1 MLTELRLRNLAVIEE
16 MTVPFG
22 AGLNAVTGE
31 TGAGKSIV
39 VDAILL
45 VMGARAQPDLIR
57 SGAESAIIEAVFE
70 LPPGHP
76 ATEVLE
82 AAGHAAPDGT
92 LVIKREISRMGRHR
106 VFVNDSAATVAL
118 LERLGE
124 SPRGAARPARAPA
137 PDGAGPA
144 ARPSRPLR
152 GRRGGPRPRGRAG
165 EGVGGGGHR
174 ALPAARRGA
183 RGRAPAGPLPLP
195 ALRDRRPRPP

>member
-16 MTVPFG
+16 VTVPFG
-22 AGLNAVTGE
+22 PGLNAVTGE

-57 SGAESAIIEAVFE
+57 SGADSAIIEALFE

-76 ATEVLE
+76 AAEVLD

-92 LVIKREISRMGRHR
+92 LVIKREISRAGRHR
-106 VFVNDSAATVAL
+106 VFVNDSPATVAL

-124 SPRGAARPARAPA
+124 SLVELHGQHEHQRLMEPARQLDLLDRFADAEAAETAWAPW
-137 PDGAGPA
+137 
-144 ARPSRPLR
+144 
-152 GRRGGPRPRGRAG
+152 
-165 EGVGGGGHR
+165 
-174 ALPAARRGA
+174 
-183 RGRAPAGPLPLP
+183 
-195 ALRDRRPRPP
+195 